1 MNQVKNVINKGL
13 IGALFSVVSLGALAQ
28 VELKT
33 EMYKVIE
40 VQKDNGTSKIEWVK
54 PDNITP
60 GDKVGY
66 RILVENKG
74 DKPADDIVLNNPVP
88 ENTIYIDG
96 SARGANSSIV
106 FSVDQGKTFATPE
119 KLFITKDGKKL
130 PATAKDY
137 SNVRW
142 LLTSSLK
149 AGAKGSVQYVVQV
162 KQTERQAGKH
172 LKV

>member
-1 MNQVKNVINKGL
+1 MNNVRNIMTKGL
-13 IGALFSVVSLGALAQ
+13 MGILLSAISLGALAQ

-33 EMYKVIE
+33 EMFKVVSI
-40 VQKDNGTSKIEWVK
+40 QRDNGTSKTEWVN

-74 DKPADDIVLNNPVP
+74 NKPAEDIVLNNPVP

-106 FSVDQGKTFATPE
+106 FSVDQGKTFGTPE
-119 KLFITKDGKKL
+119 NLFIMKDGKKI
-130 PATAKDY
+130 PATANNY

-142 LLTSSLK
+142 ILTSPLK
-149 AGAKGSVQYVVQV
+149 AGGKGSVQYVVQV
-162 KQTERQAGKH
+162 K
-172 LKV
+172 

>member
-1 MNQVKNVINKGL
+1 MTNIKRFIKKAL
-13 IGALFSVVSLGALAQ
+13 ILTVLPAMSVSALAQ

-33 EMYKVIE
+33 EMYKVVE
-40 VQKDNGTSKIEWVK
+40 VQKDNGTSKIEWIA
-54 PDNITP
+54 PDSITP

-88 ENTIYIDG
+88 ENTVYVAG

-119 KLFITKDGKKL
+119 KLFIIKNGKKL
-130 PATAKDY
+130 PASAKDY

-142 LLTSSLK
+142 VLTSSIK
-149 AGAKGSVQYVVQV
+149 AGEKGSVQYIVQV
-162 KQTERQAGKH
+162 K
-172 LKV
+172 

>member
-1 MNQVKNVINKGL
+1 MTNIKRSILK
-13 IGALFSVVSLGALAQ
+13 ALLFTILPAVSVNALAQ

-33 EMYKVIE
+33 EMYKVVE
-40 VQKDNGTSKIEWVK
+40 VQKDNGTSKIEWVT
-54 PDNITP
+54 PDSIRVTPDSITP

-66 RILVENKG
+66 RIIIENKG

-88 ENTIYIDG
+88 ENTLYVDG

-119 KLFITKDGKKL
+119 KLFIVKDGKKL

-142 LLTSSLK
+142 VLTSSLK
-149 AGAKGSVQYVVQV
+149 AGEKGSVQYIVQV
-162 KQTERQAGKH
+162 K
-172 LKV
+172 

>member
-1 MNQVKNVINKGL
+1 MTNIKRSILK
-13 IGALFSVVSLGALAQ
+13 ALLFTILPAVSVNALAQ

-33 EMYKVIE
+33 EMYKVVE
-40 VQKDNGTSKIEWVK
+40 VQKDNGTSKIEWVT
-54 PDNITP
+54 PDSITP

-66 RILVENKG
+66 RIIIENKG

-88 ENTIYIDG
+88 ENTLYVDG

-119 KLFITKDGKKL
+119 KLFIVKDGKKL

-142 LLTSSLK
+142 VLTSSLK
-149 AGAKGSVQYVVQV
+149 AGEKGSVQYIVQV
-162 KQTERQAGKH
+162 K
-172 LKV
+172 

>member
-1 MNQVKNVINKGL
+1 VVTMTNIKRSILK
-13 IGALFSVVSLGALAQ
+13 ALLFTILPAVSVNALAQ

-33 EMYKVIE
+33 EMYKVVE
-40 VQKDNGTSKIEWVK
+40 VQKDNGTSKIEWVT
-54 PDNITP
+54 PDSITP

-66 RILVENKG
+66 RIIIENKG

-88 ENTIYIDG
+88 ENTLYVDG

-119 KLFITKDGKKL
+119 KLFIVKDGKKL

-142 LLTSSLK
+142 VLTSSLK
-149 AGAKGSVQYVVQV
+149 AGEKGSVQYIVQV
-162 KQTERQAGKH
+162 K
-172 LKV
+172 

>member
-1 MNQVKNVINKGL
+1 MNKVKSVIKKGF
-13 IGALFSVVSLGALAQ
+13 IGALLSAAPLLAFSQ

-33 EMYKVIE
+33 EMYKIVE
-40 VQKDNGTSKIEWVK
+40 VQKDNGTSNIEWVT

-88 ENTIYIDG
+88 ENTIYVDG

-119 KLFITKDGKKL
+119 KLFIMKNGKKL

-142 LLTSSLK
+142 VLTSSLK
-149 AGAKGSVQYVVQV
+149 AGETGSVQYVVQV
-162 KQTERQAGKH
+162 K
-172 LKV
+172 

>member
-1 MNQVKNVINKGL
+1 MTNIKRSILK
-13 IGALFSVVSLGALAQ
+13 ALLFTILPAVSVNALAQ

-33 EMYKVIE
+33 EMYKVVE
-40 VQKDNGTSKIEWVK
+40 VQKDNGTSKIEWVT
-54 PDNITP
+54 PDSIVP

-66 RILVENKG
+66 RIIVENKG

-88 ENTIYIDG
+88 ENTVYVDG

-106 FSVDQGKTFATPE
+106 FSVDQGITFATPG
-119 KLFITKDGKKL
+119 KLFILKDGKKL

-142 LLTSSLK
+142 VLTSSLK
-149 AGAKGSVQYVVQV
+149 AGEKGSVQYIVQV
-162 KQTERQAGKH
+162 K
-172 LKV
+172 

>member
-1 MNQVKNVINKGL
+1 MYNVRNIIIKGSMGIL
-13 IGALFSVVSLGALAQ
+13 LSAISLGALAQ

-33 EMYKVIE
+33 EMFKV
-40 VQKDNGTSKIEWVK
+40 VSTQRDNGTSKTEWVN

-106 FSVDQGKTFATPE
+106 FSVDQGKTFDTPE
-119 KLFITKDGKKL
+119 NLFIMKDGKKVS
-130 PATAKDY
+130 ATANNY

-142 LLTSSLK
+142 VLTSPLK
-149 AGAKGSVQYVVQV
+149 AGEKGSVQYVVQV
-162 KQTERQAGKH
+162 K
-172 LKV
+172 

>member
-1 MNQVKNVINKGL
+1 MNKVKQLINKSMVA
-13 IGALFSVVSLGALAQ
+13 ALLSVASLTAFAQ

-40 VQKDNGTSKIEWVK
+40 VQKDNGTSKIEWVT

-66 RILVENKG
+66 RIMVKNKG
-74 DKPADDIVLNNPVP
+74 DKAADDIVLNNPVP
-88 ENTIYIDG
+88 ENTIYVNG

-119 KLFITKDGKKL
+119 KLFIKKNGKKL

-142 LLTSSLK
+142 VLTSSLK
-149 AGAKGSVQYVVQV
+149 VGEQSSVQYVVQV
-162 KQTERQAGKH
+162 K
-172 LKV
+172 

>member
-1 MNQVKNVINKGL
+1 MNKVKQLINKSMVA
-13 IGALFSVVSLGALAQ
+13 ALLSVASLTAFAQ

-40 VQKDNGTSKIEWVK
+40 VQKDNGTSKIEWVT

-66 RILVENKG
+66 RIMVKNKG
-74 DKPADDIVLNNPVP
+74 DKAADDIVLNNPVP
-88 ENTIYIDG
+88 ENTIYVDG

-119 KLFITKDGKKL
+119 KLFIEKNGKKL

-142 LLTSSLK
+142 VLTSSLK
-149 AGAKGSVQYVVQV
+149 VGEQSSVQYVVQV
-162 KQTERQAGKH
+162 K
-172 LKV
+172 

>member
-1 MNQVKNVINKGL
+1 MNNITNTFKNGL
-13 IGALFSVVSLGALAQ
+13 FGILLWAVSLGALAQ

-33 EMYKVIE
+33 EMFKVIE
-40 VQKDNGTSKIEWVK
+40 IQTDNGTRKMQWVK

-60 GDKVGY
+60 GDQVGY

-88 ENTIYIDG
+88 ENTFYIDG

-119 KLFITKDGKKL
+119 NLFIIKDGKKI
-130 PATAKDY
+130 PATASHY
-137 SNVRW
+137 SSVRW
-142 LLTSSLK
+142 VLTTPLK
-149 AGAKGSVQYVVQV
+149 AGEKGSVQYVVQV
-162 KQTERQAGKH
+162 K
-172 LKV
+172 